1 MLFHFPVMPR
11 KALKRRARPAGHP
24 RGAIAT
30 LSRAHHPYSQSR
42 AISARIVASVVSVA
56 CVPFPQ
62 LPIAPMR
69 PDALCNQ
76 PFMHLTKTKREKG
89 TEP

>member
-11 KALKRRARPAGHP
+11 RALKRRARPAGHP

-42 AISARIVASVVSVA
+42 AVSARIV
-56 CVPFPQ
+56 PFPRLRRLRPFSPLRQ
-62 LPIAPMR
+62 MR